1 MTKTIRFLALALAGT
16 LVLSACSALNAL
28 IPDQDVPG
36 GVLGIGTAGVDITL
50 EADAAPTSIGA
61 AQLSTTVFTGTLDI
75 ASVDVDAI
83 EELPNFVEA
92 AAITETVTL
101 GDSVVVTYPS
111 TGPANSFTLTEL
123 AVAGSITISGTE
135 YAFPVLTVDGLA
147 VLFENPDCT
156 DGVCAYATANN
167 LPEIDVALAAAAVD
181 AYSALLKAGGT
192 VGVAVTVTAT
202 LDAPGLAADA
212 TVVVTIESLGAL
224 IEF

>member
-1 MTKTIRFLALALAGT
+1 MTKTIRSLVLAVAGT
-16 LVLSACSALNAL
+16 VLLSACSALNAF

-36 GVLGIGTAGVDITL
+36 GVLGIGAGVDVELT
-50 EADAAPTSIGA
+50 ADAGPAGIGA
-61 AQLSTTVFTGTLDI
+61 AQLTATVFTGTLTVP
-75 ASVDVDAI
+75 SVDVEAVED
-83 EELPNFVEA
+83 LPNFVEA

-101 GDSVVVTYPS
+101 DDSVVVTYPT
-111 TGPANSFTLTEL
+111 TGSAASFTLTEL

-156 DGVCAYATANN
+156 PAGVCTYATASN

-181 AYSALLKAGGT
+181 AYSALLQGGGT
-192 VGVAVTVTAT
+192 IGVEVTVTAT
-202 LDAPGLAADA
+202 LATGIPADA
-212 TVVVTIESLGAL
+212 EVVVTLESLGAV